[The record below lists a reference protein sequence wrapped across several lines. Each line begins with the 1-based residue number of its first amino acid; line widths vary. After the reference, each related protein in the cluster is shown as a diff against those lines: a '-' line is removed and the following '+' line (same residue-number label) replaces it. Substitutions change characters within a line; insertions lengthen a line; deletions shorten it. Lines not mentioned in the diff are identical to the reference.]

1 MEYFNNISTT
11 KTILVILKLPP
22 PSTWLDLGS
31 KMCDEIVPNFRCSER
46 LVLSHISIT
55 AVVYGFVFSHNAYGI
70 SNPQKE
76 SLRRWYTPR
85 AQVKNLE
92 SLNQPPRHVTS
103 LICIWREILEKTTI
117 NCPLRC
123 RKRYSIC
130 YNTEEIFLHKPT
142 WSVEWPLYFHV
153 KNAFFRN
160 S

>member
-46 LVLSHISIT
+46 LVLSYISIT

-76 SLRRWYTPR
+76 SLRRW
-85 AQVKNLE
+85 
-92 SLNQPPRHVTS
+92 
-103 LICIWREILEKTTI
+103 
-117 NCPLRC
+117 
-123 RKRYSIC
+123 
-130 YNTEEIFLHKPT
+130 
-142 WSVEWPLYFHV
+142 
-153 KNAFFRN
+153 
-160 S
+160 